1 MGGILRSMKIVVIGA
16 GVVGA
21 TSALVLAERGADV
34 TLLDSAPEPGLGTSF
49 ANGSG
54 ITPGHAEP
62 WNPPGT
68 AQRLLGAVF
77 SRNLPYRV
85 RLSALPGLLRWG
97 TAFLRESTP
106 GRYYV
111 NASHCIRLAVHSGKC
126 LSTLRERH
134 DLAYDQVTE
143 GSLELY
149 RSPAD
154 LNDAVELRRRIGNTD
169 VAFDTLDPDALA
181 RLEPALAPVADQ
193 FHAGLL
199 FPAHESGDARSFSRE
214 AVRRAGELG
223 AELRLGHRV
232 KSVRHVDG
240 RLTQIETDHGLIE
253 ADRAILCT
261 GIDTGALLA
270 PLGLRVPIY
279 PVQGYS
285 MTLRVDGD
293 GPAPRLPILDLARR
307 FVTARLGPN
316 RLRIAG
322 LSDFTG
328 GDTTLHPERLAIL
341 KDAASALLPELADSI
356 RAGGEDWTGLRP
368 MTADGP
374 PLIGPTPLDGLW
386 LNTGHGAMG
395 WTMAAGSADVLADRL
410 LGTTPKI
417 VTDGF
422 DAERAFR

>member
-1 MGGILRSMKIVVIGA
+1 MRIVVIGA

-34 TLLDSAPEPGLGTSF
+34 TLIDAAPEPGLGTSF

-68 AQRLLGAVF
+68 AQRLLGAVRH
-77 SRNLPYRV
+77 RNLPYQV
-85 RLSALPGLLRWG
+85 RLRALPGLLRWG

-106 GRYYV
+106 GRYYA
-111 NASHCIRLAVHSGKC
+111 NASHCIRLAVHSRRC
-126 LSTLRERH
+126 LADLRERH
-134 DLAYDQVTE
+134 ELSYDQVVE

-149 RSPAD
+149 RSPGD
-154 LNDAVELRRRIGNTD
+154 LNDAIELRRRIGNAD
-169 VAFDTLDPDALA
+169 VEFDTLDPDALV
-181 RLEPALAPVADQ
+181 RLEPALAPVASQ
-193 FHAGLL
+193 FHAGLR

-214 AVRRAGELG
+214 AARRAGELG
-223 AELRLGHRV
+223 AALRLGHRV
-232 KSVRHVDG
+232 TGLKLVDG
-240 RLTQIETDHGLIE
+240 RLKGIETDHGTID
-253 ADRAILCT
+253 ADRVILCT
-261 GIDTGALLA
+261 GTDTGSLLD
-270 PLGLRVPIY
+270 PLGLSVPIY

-285 MTLRVDGD
+285 MTIVVDGD
-293 GPAPRLPILDLARR
+293 GPAPRLPILDLERR

-328 GDTTLHPERLAIL
+328 GDTTLRPERLAVL
-341 KDAASALLPELADSI
+341 KQSASALLPKLADAI
-356 RAGGEDWTGLRP
+356 QAGGEDWTGLRP
-368 MTADGP
+368 MTPDGP
-374 PLIGPTPLDGLW
+374 PLIGPTPIEGLW

-410 LGTTPKI
+410 LGNPPKI
-417 VTDGF
+417 STEGL
-422 DAERAFR
+422 DAERVFA

>member
-1 MGGILRSMKIVVIGA
+1 MKIVVIGA

-34 TLLDSAPEPGLGTSF
+34 TLVDAAPEPALGTSF

-68 AQRLLGAVF
+68 AQRLIGALLH
-77 SRNLPYRV
+77 RDLPYQV
-85 RLSALPGLLRWG
+85 RPSALPGLLRWG
-97 TAFLRESTP
+97 AAFLRESAP
-106 GRYYV
+106 GRYYA
-111 NASHCIRLAVHSGKC
+111 NASHCIRLAVHSRRC
-126 LSTLRERH
+126 LADLRERH
-134 DLAYDQVTE
+134 GLAYDQVTE

-149 RSPAD
+149 RSPDA
-154 LNDAVELRRRIGNTD
+154 LHDAVELRRRIGNAD
-169 VAFDTLDPDALA
+169 VEFDLLEPDALA
-181 RLEPALAPVADQ
+181 RLEPALAPVAGQ
-193 FHAGLL
+193 FHAALL
-199 FPAHESGDARSFSRE
+199 FPAHESGDARLFSRE
-214 AVRRAGELG
+214 AVRRAAELG
-223 AELRLGHRV
+223 TRLRLGERV
-232 KSVRHVDG
+232 EKILRDNG
-240 RLTQIETDHGLIE
+240 RLKGIETDQGTID
-253 ADRAILCT
+253 ADRVILCT
-261 GIDTGALLA
+261 GTDTGALLE

-285 MTLRVDGD
+285 MTLDVAAD

-307 FVTARLGPN
+307 FVTARLGPH

-328 GDTTLHPERLAIL
+328 GDTTLRPERLAVL
-341 KDAASALLPELADSI
+341 KESAAALLPELADAI

-368 MTADGP
+368 MTPDGP
-374 PLIGPTPLDGLW
+374 PLIGPTPIEGLW

-410 LGTTPKI
+410 FGDAPKI
-417 VTDGF
+417 SAEGL
-422 DAERAFR
+422 DAQRVFG